1 MNFCEPSAIQKK
13 AILPLLNNKDI
24 IAQGQSG
31 TGKTCC
37 FAIAGLQLVDETL
50 LEPQALIMTPTRELA
65 LQNRDVIKVMGE
77 NLGTKVDCFI
87 GGNPLEEDVKRLQ
100 NGSQIIVG
108 TPGKIY
114 ELLRRKKLKTNHLKL
129 FILDEAD
136 EMLDRGFKEKVKDIF
151 R

>member
-37 FAIAGLQLVDETL
+37 FAISSLQLVDETL
-50 LEPQALIMTPTRELA
+50 FEPQALIMTPTRELA
-65 LQNRDVIKVMGE
+65 LQNRDVIKLMGE

-87 GGNPLEEDVKRLQ
+87 GGNPLDDDVKRLQ
-100 NGSQIIVG
+100 SGSQIIVG
-108 TPGKIY
+108 TPGKI
-114 ELLRRKKLKTNHLKL
+114 
-129 FILDEAD
+129 
-136 EMLDRGFKEKVKDIF
+136 
-151 R
+151 